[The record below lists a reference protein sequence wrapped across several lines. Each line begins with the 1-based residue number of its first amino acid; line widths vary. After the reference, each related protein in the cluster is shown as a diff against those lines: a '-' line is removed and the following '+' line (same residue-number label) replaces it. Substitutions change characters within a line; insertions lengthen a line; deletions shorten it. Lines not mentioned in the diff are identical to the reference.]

1 MHISEMIYCMFPLA
15 LSREENKSS
24 SMVLM
29 GEDGWRREYF
39 LVLVGTWWMVL
50 DGINLAIGL

>member
-1 MHISEMIYCMFPLA
+1 
-15 LSREENKSS
+15 
-24 SMVLM
+24 MVLM

-50 DGINLAIGL
+50 DGINLAIGLQIILL